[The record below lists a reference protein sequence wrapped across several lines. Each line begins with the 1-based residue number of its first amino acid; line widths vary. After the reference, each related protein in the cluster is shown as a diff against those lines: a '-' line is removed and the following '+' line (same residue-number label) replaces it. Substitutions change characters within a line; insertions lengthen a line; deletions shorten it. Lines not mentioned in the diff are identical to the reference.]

1 MEPRPKILIVDDE
14 RVGRLLLE
22 ATLDSEDYDMLL
34 AENGNQALALA
45 KEHNPDLILLDVM
58 MPGQDGFE
66 ICEKIKG
73 EERLKDIPVLL
84 VTALEDKDSRVRGF
98 KAGADDYI
106 PKPYNRIELLSRIK
120 TFTGLYKYKKM
131 QKLNGEETEELVS
144 SGKDIQDEAVSQ
156 MNSFFFN
163 ELKESFKV
171 SESKAH
177 KFFGDYFTHMHLQE
191 GAPHPY
197 TAYFRNEDIWMVFMH
212 SDSTDPGASILNI
225 LGMVYFQRLL
235 CEVENPKPEDILYKL
250 YNYLFNLSEIS
261 DLAHLLININLAVLK
276 ITRDDRVLNYSSLNV
291 PVFINNNKNTI
302 LFSAEKLTHPNLN
315 IDGPVATVKDFKM
328 AENDFLFLI
337 PNNIMMEFDERSFE
351 QLFISGQKLTF
362 NEQKEILKTSIEQ
375 ILKNLGHLYFVA
387 GFQLK

>member
-1 MEPRPKILIVDDE
+1 MASRPKILIVDDE

-22 ATLDSEDYDMLL
+22 ATLDSDEYDMLL

-66 ICEKIKG
+66 ICEKIKS

-106 PKPYNRIELLSRIK
+106 PKPFNRIELLSRVK

-131 QKLNGEETEELVS
+131 QKLNGEESEVLS
-144 SGKDIQDEAVSQ
+144 SASIDIKDEAESQ
-156 MNSFFFN
+156 IHSFFFHSI
-163 ELKESFKV
+163 KESFEI
-171 SESKAH
+171 SDDKAH
-177 KFFGDYFTHMHLQE
+177 QFFSDYFTLIHLQE

-197 TAYFRNEDIWMVFMH
+197 TAYFRKEDIWMMFMH

-235 CEVENPKPEDILYKL
+235 CEMENARPEDILYKL
-250 YNYLFNLSEIS
+250 YNYLFNLAETS
-261 DLAHLLININLAVLK
+261 DLAHLLINMNLAIL
-276 ITRDDRVLNYSSLNV
+276 RVERGNRILNYSSLNM
-291 PVFINNNKNTI
+291 PVFINNNNNTI

-328 AENDFLFLI
+328 SANDSLFLI

-351 QLFISGQKLTF
+351 QLFISGQKLSF
-362 NEQKEILKTSIEQ
+362 VEQKEILKKSIEQ
-375 ILKNLGHLYFVA
+375 ILKNLGNLYFVA